1 MAFIGVIQPQLLV
14 RGAYS
19 STGEN
24 NLCLFY
30 FWTADHRYFGLGKM
44 KKEAEMSSRAEAI
57 RSPKKQVTVAGV
69 NGNSG

>member
-1 MAFIGVIQPQLLV
+1 
-14 RGAYS
+14 
-19 STGEN
+19 
-24 NLCLFY
+24 
-30 FWTADHRYFGLGKM
+30 M